1 MDAYL
6 TVKKG
11 CKTNTIP
18 ILMHQMRIS
27 TNQASSVVLR
37 PKKLKSEKNVKT
49 VKEPKQQILCHEIGP
64 NLSKD
69 IAMHEGDNP
78 SF

>member
-1 MDAYL
+1 MQG
-6 TVKKG
+6 KK

-27 TNQASSVVLR
+27 TNQVSSVVFW
-37 PKKLKSEKNVKT
+37 PKKLGIRNNNCENCTRAEKS
-49 VKEPKQQILCHEIGP
+49 QILCHEIEP
-64 NLSKD
+64 NPSNNRT
-69 IAMHEGDNP
+69 MHEGDNP